1 MNIKNLKKIQLEVS
15 WLAELENEF
24 QQPYM
29 IKLKSFLLEEKSNGK
44 KIFPS
49 GKEMFKALNLTPLNK
64 VKVVILGQ
72 DPYHG
77 PGQAH
82 GLCFSVPE
90 GIKTPP
96 SLDNIFKELKDDLG
110 IPPPQSGCLIPWAE
124 QGVLLLNSVLSV
136 ELGNAGSHAF
146 KGWEKFT
153 DLIISKVN
161 ERDSV
166 VFMLWGK
173 YAIKKGQLI
182 NPSKHL
188 ILKSA
193 HPSPLSAHKG
203 FFGNKH
209 FSKCN
214 DFLKERRIIPI
225 TWEI

>member
-1 MNIKNLKKIQLEVS
+1 M
-15 WLAELENEF
+15 AELENEF

>member
-1 MNIKNLKKIQLEVS
+1 M
-15 WLAELENEF
+15 
-24 QQPYM
+24 
-29 IKLKSFLLEEKSNGK
+29 
-44 KIFPS
+44 
-49 GKEMFKALNLTPLNK
+49 
-64 VKVVILGQ
+64 
-72 DPYHG
+72 
-77 PGQAH
+77 
-82 GLCFSVPE
+82 
-90 GIKTPP
+90 
-96 SLDNIFKELKDDLG
+96 
-110 IPPPQSGCLIPWAE
+110 
-124 QGVLLLNSVLSV
+124 NSVLSV
-136 ELGNAGSHAF
+136 ELGNAGSHAL

-214 DFLKERRIIPI
+214 DFLKERRIIPV